1 MLPTHLHLFQNILV
15 QHNQILVHNW
25 REIVPSPR
33 YVSYLVCELLYTQYL
48 ALRTLS
54 VSVS

>member
-33 YVSYLVCELLYTQYL
+33 YVSYLFVNYFTPNIWH
-48 ALRTLS
+48 
-54 VSVS
+54 